1 MPPGIS
7 TPDPFER
14 LRRLVAAHGDPGPY
28 DFAGAAARFR
38 AGQLQDHAH
47 NWRAFFRRAG
57 TQLPSW
63 VGIVISKGL
72 RLPLQT
78 LNGMPV
84 ASPLDLPRIRP
95 EGPRNSCYR
104 TPEHTAF
111 VDREAASM
119 LALGVTRVATEE
131 DVRLIRHRASLLVVD
146 KAGPDKF
153 RLCLDA
159 TPVNP
164 FIRLP
169 TFRYQTLDE
178 VASYLTPGCWLVKFD
193 LKKGYYHIALEPS
206 TQRLLSFEWRG
217 VLYVYQALCFG
228 VNIACFA
235 FTKFTRAFAKY
246 WAALGVK
253 LCTYIDDGLFICP
266 SREIAE
272 LVSMHLRAIAPD
284 LGITFSEKSDFTP
297 TQLTEYL
304 GIVIDVRPE
313 SGVFAVTAKKVAKT
327 LARVDEAL
335 DQPSVSARRLQK
347 LAGSLIALRMAFP
360 AVRLMTRPLF
370 GLMSTADALA
380 DPFNESLVTIEGPA
394 RECLEWLRAA
404 LRRGSPPEHPIWTP
418 RSFYRLFTDASGY
431 GYAAFLDKAVSFD
444 AGATRQ
450 REAWSVFGTFP
461 APLRASDGPMK
472 AGDTSSNERELRAI
486 VAAADDLFPL
496 LPAGAHVLI
505 RCDNRSAV
513 AAVARGGGSARL
525 FDLSVRLWHRCAALG
540 VFITARHL
548 PGEANVFADR
558 GSRDGARAPA
568 LNRSLLE
575 RCRHLLGQRAAAH
588 HHVAFED
595 DLWLGDFRPAEPTVL
610 TVDSRLRP
618 ALIAALR
625 DRPASAPLGLL
636 LPVQPSTTWSV
647 ALADLRA
654 RGASVAPLADLPPH
668 PNVAAEELAD
678 WQGAAF
684 APRTTAGQRRAAR
697 RYFAFTARH
706 DLAPAAERSVLLF
719 LADATASRRRT
730 AGADLAPSTI
740 GGLAAHIWRELKLR
754 GLVDPAQP
762 RSFMYQTAWRG
773 MKRRLGRPVQQRR
786 ALLPGD
792 VRAWFDTSSFGNRAP
807 AQRLRDAALLAVGI
821 AGFLRGAELVAL
833 RMGDVTC
840 ETEPSPRIA
849 LHVRRSKTDQ
859 EARGAV
865 VYLTPARH
873 SPSCPVRLLASHL
886 SENRA
891 EAPATAPLF
900 PRLSDPSTAVTAG
913 FLRRLVKEVAGAV
926 GHDPADFSGHSLRR
940 GGATAAARR
949 GLPATWI
956 RRHGRWALYSSVPQG
971 YIEDYLFLLSS
982 DLADLGF

>member
-95 EGPRNSCYR
+95 EGPRHSCYR

-131 DVRLIRHRASLLVVD
+131 DIRLIRHRASLLVVD

-178 VASYLTPGCWLVKFD
+178 
-193 LKKGYYHIALEPS
+193 GYYHIALEPS

-380 DPFNESLVTIEGPA
+380 DPFNESL
-394 RECLEWLRAA
+394 
-404 LRRGSPPEHPIWTP
+404 HPIWTP

-461 APLRASDGPMK
+461 ASLRASDGPMK

-540 VFITARHL
+540 VSITARHL

-575 RCRHLLGQRAAAH
+575 RCRRLLGQRAAAH

-618 ALIAALR
+618 ALIASLR
-625 DRPASAPLGLL
+625 DRPASAPSASSS
-636 LPVQPSTTWSV
+636 PSSP
-647 ALADLRA
+647 A
-654 RGASVAPLADLPPH
+654 RPE

-792 VRAWFDTSSFGNRAP
+792 VRAWFATSSFGNRAP

-891 EAPATAPLF
+891 DAPATAPLF

>member
-1 MPPGIS
+1 
-7 TPDPFER
+7 
-14 LRRLVAAHGDPGPY
+14 
-28 DFAGAAARFR
+28 
-38 AGQLQDHAH
+38 
-47 NWRAFFRRAG
+47 
-57 TQLPSW
+57 
-63 VGIVISKGL
+63 
-72 RLPLQT
+72 
-78 LNGMPV
+78 
-84 ASPLDLPRIRP
+84 
-95 EGPRNSCYR
+95 
-104 TPEHTAF
+104 
-111 VDREAASM
+111 M

-131 DVRLIRHRASLLVVD
+131 DIRLIRHRASLLVVD

-228 VNIACFA
+228 
-235 FTKFTRAFAKY
+235 
-246 WAALGVK
+246 

-370 GLMSTADALA
+370 GLMSTADAIA
-380 DPFNESLVTIEGPA
+380 DPFNESL
-394 RECLEWLRAA
+394 
-404 LRRGSPPEHPIWTP
+404 HPIWTP

-450 REAWSVFGTFP
+450 REAC
-461 APLRASDGPMK
+461 
-472 AGDTSSNERELRAI
+472 NERELRAI

-496 LPAGAHVLI
+496 LPRA
-505 RCDNRSAV
+505 RTSSSA
-513 AAVARGGGSARL
+513 ATTARR
-525 FDLSVRLWHRCAALG
+525 VRLWHRCAALG
-540 VFITARHL
+540 VSITARHL

-575 RCRHLLGQRAAAH
+575 RCRRLLGQRAAAH

-618 ALIAALR
+618 ALIASLR
-625 DRPASAPLGLL
+625 DRPASAPSASSSPSSPARPGRSRWRTFAPAAPPSPRSPTFPPCLL
-636 LPVQPSTTWSV
+636 LREHRPGLVPV
-647 ALADLRA
+647 AARADLL
-654 RGASVAPLADLPPH
+654 VVE

-678 WQGAAF
+678 WQGPLSRP
-684 APRTTAGQRRAAR
+684 APRRGSGARAPVLRVHRPPRPGAGGRALR
-697 RYFAFTARH
+697 PPLSGRCDRQPPPH
-706 DLAPAAERSVLLF
+706 G
-719 LADATASRRRT
+719 
-730 AGADLAPSTI
+730 GADLAPSTI

-773 MKRRLGRPVQQRR
+773 MKRHLGRPVQQRR

-792 VRAWFDTSSFGNRAP
+792 VRAWFATSSFGNHAP

-891 EAPATAPLF
+891 DAPATAPLF

-956 RRHGRWALYSSVPQG
+956 RRHGRWALYSSVPRG
-971 YIEDYLFLLSS
+971 TSRITCSS
-982 DLADLGF
+982 SPPTSPTSAFSPAL

>member
-14 LRRLVAAHGDPGPY
+14 LRRL
-28 DFAGAAARFR
+28 
-38 AGQLQDHAH
+38 LQDHAH

-95 EGPRNSCYR
+95 EGPRHSCYR

-131 DVRLIRHRASLLVVD
+131 DIRLIRHRASLLVVD

-217 VLYVYQALCFG
+217 ILYVYQALCFG

-380 DPFNESLVTIEGPA
+380 DPSNESL
-394 RECLEWLRAA
+394 
-404 LRRGSPPEHPIWTP
+404 HPIWTP

-461 APLRASDGPMK
+461 ASLRASDGPMK
-472 AGDTSSNERELRAI
+472 AGDTSSNERE
-486 VAAADDLFPL
+486 
-496 LPAGAHVLI
+496 
-505 RCDNRSAV
+505 
-513 AAVARGGGSARL
+513 
-525 FDLSVRLWHRCAALG
+525 
-540 VFITARHL
+540 
-548 PGEANVFADR
+548 
-558 GSRDGARAPA
+558 
-568 LNRSLLE
+568 
-575 RCRHLLGQRAAAH
+575 
-588 HHVAFED
+588 
-595 DLWLGDFRPAEPTVL
+595 
-610 TVDSRLRP
+610 
-618 ALIAALR
+618 
-625 DRPASAPLGLL
+625 
-636 LPVQPSTTWSV
+636 
-647 ALADLRA
+647 
-654 RGASVAPLADLPPH
+654 
-668 PNVAAEELAD
+668 
-678 WQGAAF
+678 
-684 APRTTAGQRRAAR
+684 
-697 RYFAFTARH
+697 
-706 DLAPAAERSVLLF
+706 
-719 LADATASRRRT
+719 
-730 AGADLAPSTI
+730 
-740 GGLAAHIWRELKLR
+740 
-754 GLVDPAQP
+754 
-762 RSFMYQTAWRG
+762 
-773 MKRRLGRPVQQRR
+773 
-786 ALLPGD
+786 
-792 VRAWFDTSSFGNRAP
+792 
-807 AQRLRDAALLAVGI
+807 
-821 AGFLRGAELVAL
+821 
-833 RMGDVTC
+833 
-840 ETEPSPRIA
+840 
-849 LHVRRSKTDQ
+849 
-859 EARGAV
+859 
-865 VYLTPARH
+865 
-873 SPSCPVRLLASHL
+873 
-886 SENRA
+886 
-891 EAPATAPLF
+891 
-900 PRLSDPSTAVTAG
+900 
-913 FLRRLVKEVAGAV
+913 
-926 GHDPADFSGHSLRR
+926 
-940 GGATAAARR
+940 
-949 GLPATWI
+949 
-956 RRHGRWALYSSVPQG
+956 
-971 YIEDYLFLLSS
+971 
-982 DLADLGF
+982 